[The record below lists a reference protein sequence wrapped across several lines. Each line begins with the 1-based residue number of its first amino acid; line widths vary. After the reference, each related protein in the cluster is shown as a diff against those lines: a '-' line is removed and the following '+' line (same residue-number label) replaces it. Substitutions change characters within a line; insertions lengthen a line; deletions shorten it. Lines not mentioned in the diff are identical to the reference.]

1 MGRSLWESEEQ
12 HAGVVAA
19 EDAAREVWGAGP
31 RDQGEGAPVHA
42 QQPGARAAD
51 RDESNPEAM
60 QWNAAHN
67 SGDVSRER
75 AVRGGPVRV
84 GERHAAPA
92 RRPVAGRRRRQVTG
106 AALCGGVGHG
116 DEGGRAPRAEGHH
129 VVPGVEQQGQLAAGV
144 EHHGDVLRR
153 RARQ

>member
-1 MGRSLWESEEQ
+1 M
-12 HAGVVAA
+12 
-19 EDAAREVWGAGP
+19 
-31 RDQGEGAPVHA
+31 
-42 QQPGARAAD
+42 
-51 RDESNPEAM
+51 
-60 QWNAAHN
+60 
-67 SGDVSRER
+67 
-75 AVRGGPVRV
+75 AVRGAARRRRRGRRCSTRSVGCWPARPRRGRPCSCPAARRSGRRPGRVEPGSNAAECRAQRQRCQSRACRQRRTRPRV
-84 GERHAAPA
+84 GERNAAPA
-92 RRPVAGRRRRQVTG
+92 RCRVAGRRRRQVTG